1 MECILIYFINREVDI
16 MTTETILTEV
26 TNLILNP
33 DTSEKER
40 AFLVNFKN
48 QFESSK
54 NKDRLI
60 SVLMENLR
68 QLL

>member
-1 MECILIYFINREVDI
+1 